1 MKEDFKVKKKR
12 ISGNK
17 EGEEKESDTLWQ
29 DVVRSVK
36 SYSLHKK
43 HISKMGVT
51 PAKKNFKKVQSQ
63 SQKASQ
69 RVLLS
74 RSVVRKSLSEGFDRS
89 TEMKLRRGQL
99 PLEGKLDLHGLTQE
113 EAFDSLF
120 RFIKAAVAAR
130 KRTVL
135 IITGKGGLKSGGGIL
150 KRMLPLWLEDTELG
164 KDVIALTQAA
174 PKDGGAGAFY
184 LRLRK

>member
-1 MKEDFKVKKKR
+1 MKKDFEVKKR
-12 ISGNK
+12 QISGNK
-17 EGEEKESDTLWQ
+17 EGEKESKTLWNS
-29 DVVRSVK
+29 VTRSVTP
-36 SYSLHKK
+36 YSLHKK
-43 HISKMGVT
+43 HVSKKIVDSS
-51 PAKKNFKKVQSQ
+51 KKTFKKASPSQ
-63 SQKASQ
+63 QKIFQ
-69 RVLLS
+69 RALSSRSIVKNSLS
-74 RSVVRKSLSEGFDRS
+74 RGFDRS
-89 TEMKLRRGQL
+89 TEMKLRRGQI

-113 EAFDSLF
+113 EAFDRLF

-135 IITGKGGLKSGGGIL
+135 IITGKGGLKSGGGVL
-150 KRMLPLWLEDTELG
+150 KRMLPLWLEDTELE